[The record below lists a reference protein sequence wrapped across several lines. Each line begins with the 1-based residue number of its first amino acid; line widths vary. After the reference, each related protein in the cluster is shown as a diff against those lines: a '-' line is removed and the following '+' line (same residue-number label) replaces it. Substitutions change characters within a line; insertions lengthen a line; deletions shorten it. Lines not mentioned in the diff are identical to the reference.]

1 MNLHRRK
8 QLDFLQCP
16 QDEYEAINEALDKTR
31 RTSTTVKVS
40 RSALT
45 KLLIDHAKLIDRVEK
60 IA

>member
-8 QLDFLQCP
+8 QLDFLRCP
-16 QDEYEAINEALDKTR
+16 LEDLEAIHEALDRTR

-40 RSALT
+40 RAALT
-45 KLLIDHAKLIDRVEK
+45 LLLIDHAKLVDRVEK